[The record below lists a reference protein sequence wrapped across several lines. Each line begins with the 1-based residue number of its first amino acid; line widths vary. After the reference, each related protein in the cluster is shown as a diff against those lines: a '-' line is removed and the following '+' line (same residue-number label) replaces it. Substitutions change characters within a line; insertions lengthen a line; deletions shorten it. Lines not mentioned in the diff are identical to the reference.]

1 MTSCVFFVYQ
11 VLLLYINVVVK
22 DRLQTAFFHILIH
35 TGERTSV
42 IDLKLLISYVC
53 IFLAFVFLL
62 MISNACRYT
71 GRYLCCTDLGN
82 TISESSALLSRLD
95 TVIPANGRKIRY
107 AQRTWQSSFSPT
119 SLGLI
124 LSLLTIGRSLGQL
137 KESSACGYL
146 RLM

>member
-1 MTSCVFFVYQ
+1 MTSCVFVYQ

-62 MISNACRYT
+62 MISNSC
-71 GRYLCCTDLGN
+71 GYLRRTFVAQILVMPFLK
-82 TISESSALLSRLD
+82 AALSRLD

-124 LSLLTIGRSLGQL
+124 LSLLTIGHDLGQQ
-137 KESSACGYL
+137 SSACGYF
-146 RLM
+146 RFS

>member
-42 IDLKLLISYVC
+42 INLKLLISYVC
-53 IFLAFVFLL
+53 IFLTLVFLL

-82 TISESSALLSRLD
+82 TISESSALPAGNSDACKWQENTVCCIEPGKVLFPLHPLD
-95 TVIPANGRKIRY
+95 
-107 AQRTWQSSFSPT
+107 
-119 SLGLI
+119 
-124 LSLLTIGRSLGQL
+124 
-137 KESSACGYL
+137 
-146 RLM
+146 